1 MFPTKDLSDSQAL
14 RLQHILEN
22 EFSELQQDTTPKA
35 SSRLS
40 SQILGESEEER
51 AKQVIVS
58 KRDVL
63 ITL

>member
-1 MFPTKDLSDSQAL
+1 MFPTKDLSDNQAI

-22 EFSELQQDTTPKA
+22 EFSELQQDATPKT
-35 SSRLS
+35 LS
-40 SQILGESEEER
+40 HESTCILGESEEER

-63 ITL
+63 IIL

>member
-1 MFPTKDLSDSQAL
+1 MFPTKDLSDSQAS

-22 EFSELQQDTTPKA
+22 ELSELQQDTTPKA